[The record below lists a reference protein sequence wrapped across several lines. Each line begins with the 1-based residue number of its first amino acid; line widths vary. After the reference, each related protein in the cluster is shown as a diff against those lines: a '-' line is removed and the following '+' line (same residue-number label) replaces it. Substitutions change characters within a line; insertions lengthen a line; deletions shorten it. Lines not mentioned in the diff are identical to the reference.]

1 MRIRLSL
8 LSWLTL
14 RTVCLTWDSN
24 GRSGRRPY
32 LILRIMHRLIRFWCG
47 LGTNKM
53 HRLREIFTVNLLD
66 GLKHHGLSSSGE
78 LSVAENQ
85 PVGSTVTSF
94 TATDPD
100 ANATLLYYLY
110 DGNGTPGNALF
121 ALDLNGTLRT
131 ASILTTRPTP
141 VIRSAFALYDEHRL
155 PLKETL
161 PS

>member
-1 MRIRLSL
+1 M
-8 LSWLTL
+8 
-14 RTVCLTWDSN
+14 
-24 GRSGRRPY
+24 
-32 LILRIMHRLIRFWCG
+32 
-47 LGTNKM
+47 
-53 HRLREIFTVNLLD
+53 NLLD
-66 GLKHHGLSSSGE
+66 LPETPYGLSSSGE

-131 ASILTTRPTP
+131 ASILDYEANASHSIRVRVYDIKPT
-141 VIRSAFALYDEHRL
+141 
-155 PLKETL
+155 LKETL